1 MSNSNNR
8 VLLVEDESAHAE
20 LVRRTFSRHASEF
33 ELRVAQTIDEARGA
47 IEESPPRLLIA
58 DYLLPDGN
66 GIELIPKDPEGAG
79 FPVVLLTSHGNENVA
94 VEALKAG
101 ALDYVIKSEVTLA
114 DMPHIVQRA
123 LREWDGRQM
132 IRQAELDRKRFEAI
146 VHATTDLVAM
156 ADPTGRILY
165 VNPAGRRLLGIPE
178 EGKLG
183 ALTIA
188 ALYPLGTSET
198 IATTAIASAVRS
210 GNWSGQSTLITRAD
224 VEVPV
229 SLVLLAHKDEAG
241 KVMFLSTIARD
252 LTQQKQ
258 AEDEARERAIADAKL
273 SVLSPRENE
282 VLDLVVAGRPNK
294 VIAAQLSLSEK
305 TIEKHRANL
314 MRKLKVRTVAELVR
328 LAVAAQR

>member
-1 MSNSNNR
+1 MSDSNDG

-20 LVRRTFSRHASEF
+20 LVRRAFSRHSSEF
-33 ELRVAQTIDEARGA
+33 ELRVAQTLDEARGM
-47 IEESPPRLLIA
+47 IEDSPPRLLIA
-58 DYLLPDGN
+58 DYLLPDGH
-66 GIELIPKDPEGAG
+66 GIELIPEDPEGAG
-79 FPVVLLTSHGNENVA
+79 FPVVLLTSHGNEKVA
-94 VEALKAG
+94 VG

-132 IRQAELDRKRFEAI
+132 IRQAEWDRKRFEAI

-178 EGKLG
+178 EGELG

-188 ALYPLGTSET
+188 ALYPPGTSET
-198 IATTAIASAVRS
+198 IATTAIASAVRR

-224 VEVPV
+224 LEVPV

-294 VIAAQLSLSEK
+294 AIAAQLSLSVK